1 MKKRQIIYIALIVV
15 LLIVFGVSTFYV
27 VSYFTESRQQ
37 QQQFDDLANIVES
50 IKAQSSTTGTT
61 PKGDSSAP
69 DGEGETTSGGEGDS
83 AAGETQAPVLEM
95 LPEYA
100 ALYEMNPDIVG
111 WIKIDGTVINYP
123 VMQTPDYVDYY
134 LKRNF
139 NEEKSSRG
147 CIYVREQCDV
157 NEPSDNLTIYGHNM
171 NDGSM
176 FHSLNN
182 YVYQSYWNSN
192 NLITFDTLYER
203 HTYQIFAVFKT
214 TATMGEGFTYHLFV
228 DAQDEA
234 EFDEFVA
241 TCKELALYD
250 TGITPAYGDKL
261 ICLST
266 CEYSQYNGRLVVAAV
281 RID

>member
-1 MKKRQIIYIALIVV
+1 MNKRQIIYIALIAV
-15 LLIVFGVSTFYV
+15 LLIVFGISTFYV
-27 VSYFTESRQQ
+27 ISYFSESHEQQ
-37 QQQFDDLANIVES
+37 EQFNELADIVANI
-50 IKAQSSTTGTT
+50 QSQTPTTAPTTGTPGNAVPEDT
-61 PKGDSSAP
+61 TAP
-69 DGEGETTSGGEGDS
+69 STDENGETI
-83 AAGETQAPVLEM
+83 ETTAPVLEM

-100 ALYEMNPDIVG
+100 ALYEMNPHIVG

-123 VMQTPDYVDYY
+123 VMQTPDHVDYY

-139 NEEKSSRG
+139 NGEKSSRG

-157 NEPSDNLTIYGHNM
+157 FKPSDNLTIYGHNM

-176 FHSLNN
+176 FHSLKN
-182 YVYQSYWNSN
+182 YTYKSYWEGN

-228 DAQDEA
+228 DAKNEE
-234 EFDEFVA
+234 EFNEFVA

-250 TGITPAYGDKL
+250 TGITPTYGDKL

-266 CEYSQYNGRLVVAAV
+266 CEYSEYNGRLVVVAV